1 MKDKTFFS
9 IPTIYGESMSY
20 YEEVNKLK
28 EAVNLLIEGY
38 NDIPEYIDN
47 EVISAVNEKPVKID
61 GYVTPQMYGALG
73 DGVKDDTDAIQRA
86 IDEAYNTKQEV
97 YIPKGVYIID
107 PVKALHVKSGIK
119 ITGCGYN
126 TVLKVKPEAN
136 VLNNIIKCESVNN
149 VLIRDIRLDGNR
161 NTLSKSDTES
171 CNYGLY
177 FGVCEDC
184 TVQRVISS
192 NFTGVGIHIYGSKNI
207 KVDSCISGNNR
218 YHGYEIE
225 QCQMCV
231 VSKCMAESNDR
242 SGYVLNPGEVNFKGS
257 TGNIITSSISYAN
270 GDYGVLVSAG
280 NNPEAIGT
288 STAENTITGN
298 VLYKNEGYGV
308 CLYDNSKILVSNNII
323 MKNGVDKYVAGVYL
337 KNSSYNTIVNN
348 RIINNAI
355 SENGQVFSSQ
365 ILIEKDSG
373 YNSVLNNTISCD
385 EASSEFIY
393 SGWALHESNG
403 QLNPNFIVDN
413 FAFPE
418 NADPIKIV
426 NAKSVLRTI
435 SADPVKNTDTL
446 RMFNKGLAIAPNA
459 TLPGQTMGLDAPFGS
474 AVMRVYNEL
483 GNTQIVNPNGTLD
496 VYNKGKNTFTVAETF
511 LNARGL
517 PVKEV
522 GDPVDAGDAVNK
534 KTLEDKIYTVRFK
547 YLQQYVIPASASGI
561 GNWIYPTG
569 ANLQKEG
576 PDIGPND
583 IPIFGTFHIN
593 NTLSPKI
600 LFESYYKASGEQNG
614 IRVNFAKISQNEI
627 TIKENDYFELVMLR
641 K

>member
-1 MKDKTFFS
+1 MKNKTFFS

-28 EAVNLLIEGY
+28 KAVNLLIEDY
-38 NDIPEYIDN
+38 NDIPEYIEN
-47 EVISAVNEKPVKID
+47 EVISAVNEKPVKVE

-73 DGVKDDTDAIQRA
+73 DGVEDDTDAIQRA
-86 IDEAYNTKQEV
+86 IDEAYNTKQEL

-126 TVLKVKPEAN
+126 SVLKVKPETN
-136 VLNNIIKCESVNN
+136 VLNNIVKCESVNN
-149 VLIRDIRLDGNR
+149 VIIRDIRLDGNR
-161 NTLSKSDTES
+161 NALSKSDTES

-184 TVQRVISS
+184 TAQRVISS

-207 KVDSCISGNNR
+207 KVDSCISGNNA

-257 TGNIITSSISYAN
+257 TGNIIESSISYAN

-280 NNPEAIGT
+280 NNPEAIGR

-298 VLYKNEGYGV
+298 VLYKNKGYGV
-308 CLYDNSKILVSNNII
+308 CLYDNSNILVSNNII
-323 MKNGVDKYVAGVYL
+323 MNNGVDKYVAGVYL
-337 KNSSYNTIVNN
+337 KNSSYNTIINN

-355 SENGQVFSSQ
+355 SSNGQVFASQ
-365 ILIEKDSG
+365 ILIEKNSG
-373 YNSVLNNTISCD
+373 YNSVFNNTISAD
-385 EASSEFIY
+385 VASSEFIY
-393 SGWALHESNG
+393 AGWAIHESTG
-403 QLNPNFIVDN
+403 QVNPNFIIDN
-413 FAFPE
+413 FAYPE
-418 NADPIKIV
+418 NTDPIKIV

-435 SADPVKNTDTL
+435 SADPAKNTDTL

-459 TLPGQTMGLDAPFGS
+459 TLPAQTMGLDAPFGS
-474 AVMRVYNEL
+474 AVLRMYNEL
-483 GNTQIVNPNGTLD
+483 GNTQIVNPNGTVD
-496 VYNKGKNTFTVAETF
+496 IYNNGKNTLTVAEKF
-511 LNARGL
+511 INARTL

-522 GDPVDAGDAVNK
+522 GDPVDDGDAVNK
-534 KTLEDKIYTVRFK
+534 KTLNDRVYVIKAHPKSNITIEENVYNAAQLIYTSNK
-547 YLQQYVIPASASGI
+547 PL
-561 GNWIYPTG
+561 TG
-569 ANLQKEG
+569 VTGPEIHKE
-576 PDIGPND
+576 D
-583 IPIFGTFHIN
+583 IPIGGTCSKNVLHYDRYDKMN
-593 NTLSPKI
+593 VNGNTSI
-600 LFESYYKASGEQNG
+600 T
-614 IRVNFAKISQNEI
+614 VTFARSKPTGTIEI
-627 TIKENDYFELVMLR
+627 TTDDYFEIIMLR
-641 K
+641 Q

>member
-1 MKDKTFFS
+1 MKNKTFFS

-28 EAVNLLIEGY
+28 EAVNALIEEY
-38 NDIPEYIDN
+38 NEIPEYIEN
-47 EVISAVNEKPVKID
+47 EVISEVNEKPVKVE

-73 DGVKDDTDAIQRA
+73 DGVADDTDAIQRA
-86 IDEAYNTKQEV
+86 IDDAYQTKQEL

-126 TVLKVKPEAN
+126 SVLKVKPETN
-136 VLNNIIKCESVNN
+136 VLNNIVKCESVNN
-149 VLIRDIRLDGNR
+149 VVIRDIRLDGNR

-192 NFTGVGIHIYGSKNI
+192 NFTGVGIHVYGSKNI
-207 KVDSCISGNNR
+207 KVDSCVSANNA

-242 SGYVLNPGEVNFKGS
+242 SGFVLNPGEVNFKGS
-257 TGNIITSSISYAN
+257 TGNIITSSVSYAN

-280 NNPEAIGT
+280 NNHEAIGT
-288 STAENTITGN
+288 STSENTITGN
-298 VLYKNEGYGV
+298 VLYKNMGYGV

-337 KNSSYNTIVNN
+337 KNSSYNTIINN

-355 SENGQVFSSQ
+355 SSNGQVFASQ

-373 YNSVLNNTISCD
+373 YNSVFNNTISCD
-385 EASSEFIY
+385 AGSSEFTY
-393 SGWALHESNG
+393 AGWALHESTG
-403 QLNPNFIVDN
+403 QVKPNFIIDN
-413 FAFPE
+413 FAYPE
-418 NADPIKIV
+418 KSDPIKIV
-426 NAKSVLRTI
+426 HAKSVLRTI

-446 RMFNKGLAIAPNA
+446 RMFTNGLAIAPNA

-483 GNTQIVNPNGTLD
+483 GNTQIVNPNGTVD
-496 VYNKGKNTFTVAETF
+496 IYNKGKNTFTAAETF
-511 LNARGL
+511 LSARSL

-522 GDPVDAGDAVNK
+522 GDPVDEGDAVNK
-534 KTLEDKIYTVRFK
+534 KTLDDRV
-547 YLQQYVIPASASGI
+547 YVIKAHPTSNLTLQENMYNVSQM
-561 GNWIYPTG
+561 IYRSNLPLTNVTG
-569 ANLQKEG
+569 PEIHKE
-576 PDIGPND
+576 D
-583 IPIFGTFHIN
+583 IPIGGSCSKTGVQYDRYDKQDVGGNTMMSVTFARSKPGGTI
-593 NTLSPKI
+593 
-600 LFESYYKASGEQNG
+600 
-614 IRVNFAKISQNEI
+614 EI
-627 TIKENDYFELVMLR
+627 TTDDYFEIVMLR
-641 K
+641 Q